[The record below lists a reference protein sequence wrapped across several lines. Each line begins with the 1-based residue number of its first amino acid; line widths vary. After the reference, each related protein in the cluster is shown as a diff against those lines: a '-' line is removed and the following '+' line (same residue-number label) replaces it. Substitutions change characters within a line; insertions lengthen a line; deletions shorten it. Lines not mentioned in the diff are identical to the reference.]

1 MINTILTTVQYH
13 MINTWL
19 VTVFC
24 LFVLTICA
32 VLRVIPGPARDDRF
46 VAGTTAITLAAG
58 AALGLSIYWGNLGM
72 LDSSIALIALCYAGT
87 IAMAQKE
94 RGEKV

>member
-1 MINTILTTVQYH
+1 

-24 LFVLTICA
+24 LIVLSVCA

-46 VAGTTAITLAAG
+46 VAANTAITLAAG
-58 AALGLSIYWGNLGM
+58 AALGLSIYWGNIVM
-72 LDSSIALIALCYAGT
+72 LDIFLVLIGLCYAGT
-87 IAMAQKE
+87 IAMARSE
-94 RGEKV
+94 DGEKV